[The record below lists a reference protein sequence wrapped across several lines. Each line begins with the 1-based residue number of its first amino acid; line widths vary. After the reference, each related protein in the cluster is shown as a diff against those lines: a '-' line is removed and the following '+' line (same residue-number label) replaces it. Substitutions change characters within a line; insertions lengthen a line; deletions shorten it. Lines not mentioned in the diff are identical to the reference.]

1 VGADLSHV
9 FCTQGAGPVI
19 KTFSPELIVHPYLHE
34 QSEAEAAG
42 LAFAVEQC
50 DTAADAVSQWFSRL
64 DVLVVGPGLGRD
76 PMVLQT
82 VAEIIR
88 RAREVNLPVV
98 IDADGLYIITTQPD
112 LVRGYQVCFVEC
124 VVKCVSMPPITPHG

>member
-1 VGADLSHV
+1 M
-9 FCTQGAGPVI
+9 I

-42 LAFAVEQC
+42 EFGAELRYS
-50 DTAADAVSQWFSRL
+50 AADAVSQWFSRL

-82 VAEIIR
+82 AAEIIR
-88 RAREVNLPVV
+88 RARMVNLPVV
-98 IDADGLYIITTQPD
+98 IDADGLYIVTTQPE
-112 LVRGYQVCFVEC
+112 LVRDYEVRGLRIVLWVRKGGRGLSCR
-124 VVKCVSMPPITPHG
+124 SS